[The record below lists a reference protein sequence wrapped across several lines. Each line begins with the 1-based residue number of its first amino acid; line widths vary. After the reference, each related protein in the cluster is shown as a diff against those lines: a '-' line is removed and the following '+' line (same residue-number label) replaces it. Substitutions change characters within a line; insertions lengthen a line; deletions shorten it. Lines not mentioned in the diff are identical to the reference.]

1 MPHSRIINSDKFGPA
16 RASLLRARLHIKSGK
31 RRLSQGKISL
41 GILTLYDALNSA
53 MQWFI
58 AVPENRKKLLVRE
71 EDNLNNDKTVFMI
84 LVRSGI
90 LDRNFDYDA
99 LDKLVDEALKQDM
112 SHYDYTEMLKGIEY
126 VMTKL
131 GVMPFDEDEL
141 RAEESEID

>member
-1 MPHSRIINSDKFGPA
+1 MVDSDKLGSA
-16 RASLLRARLHIKSGK
+16 EASLLRARLHIRSGK
-31 RRLSQGKISL
+31 RRLNQGKISL

-58 AVPENRKKLLVRE
+58 ALPENRKKLLVRE
-71 EDNLNNDKTVFMI
+71 GDNLNNDKTVFMV

-90 LDRNFDYDA
+90 LDRSFDYDA

-112 SHYDYTEMLKGIEY
+112 SHFDYTKILKGIEH

-131 GVMPFDEDEL
+131 GVMPFDENEL
-141 RAEESEID
+141 GPEEPD